1 MKLKNLLYAAVGSAA
16 LAFSTASC
24 SDYLD
29 ISGEFNASL
38 GVDEVWSNA
47 SYTRNW
53 YGVIYR
59 HLMEY
64 SETGSEVSAFKNPWS
79 NLCGEIASE
88 KASSRD
94 VMMAGFTAAS
104 GNYHRWANFY
114 KDVRQAMIFIER
126 AQDQGVGDPTS
137 TDKLTAEEIAR
148 MKDECRFMIAYYYF
162 SMFELYG
169 PACIVTEIDDAA
181 EPHITDYDRATVD
194 EMVNH
199 IDGILAPLCDPAQ
212 SKLPESVIT
221 SYADNTY
228 NFNTNEVVRPT
239 SVVLWPLR

>member
-38 GVDEVWSNA
+38 GIDEVWSNA

-94 VMMAGFTAAS
+94 VMMQLHG
-104 GNYHRWANFY
+104 
-114 KDVRQAMIFIER
+114 RQW
-126 AQDQGVGDPTS
+126 
-137 TDKLTAEEIAR
+137 KLSSLGQFLQRRTPSH
-148 MKDECRFMIAYYYF
+148 DF
-162 SMFELYG
+162 
-169 PACIVTEIDDAA
+169 
-181 EPHITDYDRATVD
+181 H
-194 EMVNH
+194 
-199 IDGILAPLCDPAQ
+199 
-212 SKLPESVIT
+212 
-221 SYADNTY
+221 
-228 NFNTNEVVRPT
+228 
-239 SVVLWPLR
+239 

>member
-38 GVDEVWSNA
+38 GIDEVWSNA

-114 KDVRQAMIFIER
+114 KDVRQAMI
-126 AQDQGVGDPTS
+126 S
-137 TDKLTAEEIAR
+137 L
-148 MKDECRFMIAYYYF
+148 
-162 SMFELYG
+162 S
-169 PACIVTEIDDAA
+169 
-181 EPHITDYDRATVD
+181 
-194 EMVNH
+194 
-199 IDGILAPLCDPAQ
+199 APKTKA
-212 SKLPESVIT
+212 
-221 SYADNTY
+221 
-228 NFNTNEVVRPT
+228 
-239 SVVLWPLR
+239 